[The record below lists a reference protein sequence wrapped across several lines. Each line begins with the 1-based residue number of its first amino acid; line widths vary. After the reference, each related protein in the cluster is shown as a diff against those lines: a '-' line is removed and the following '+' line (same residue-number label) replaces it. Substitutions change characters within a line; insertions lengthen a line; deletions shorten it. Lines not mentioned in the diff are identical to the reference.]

1 MFKVN
6 RGGKRIFENW
16 KVFKDKDIVVNY
28 MHYFQ
33 PCSDFVK
40 IKSPCLESKSF
51 KIILYF
57 INIYPL

>member
-16 KVFKDKDIVVNY
+16 KVFKDKDIDVNY

-33 PCSDFVK
+33 PCSDIIK
-40 IKSPCLESKSF
+40 IKALVLKQE
-51 KIILYF
+51 L
-57 INIYPL
+57 

>member
-16 KVFKDKDIVVNY
+16 KGFKDKDIDIDANY

-33 PCSDFVK
+33 PCSDIIK
-40 IKSPCLESKSF
+40 IKALVLKQE
-51 KIILYF
+51 L
-57 INIYPL
+57 